1 MLEQLAK
8 MDKYWRKM
16 ALQICGDRMTAD
28 DLVQDMY
35 LKFADYKNEMNE
47 YYVFFAL
54 RSIHINNLKKR
65 KIETVSNEIENLSL
79 KDDDYCEE
87 TDFLKELILKEV
99 NDLPYLEREMLK
111 VTQIISQREL
121 ARQTDIPFETINKT
135 IKKTKQQLKEIWQ
148 DQKKSKA

>member
-8 MDKYWRKM
+8 RDKDWRKM

-35 LKFADYKNEMNE
+35 LKFANYSCEVND
-47 YYVFFAL
+47 YYVFFAI
-54 RSIHINNLKKR
+54 RSIFLDGIKKR
-65 KIETVSNEIENLSL
+65 KIEVVSSEIENISL
-79 KDDDYCEE
+79 NDEPYCFEN
-87 TDFLKELILKEV
+87 DFLKELILKEV
-99 NDLPYLEREMLK
+99 ESLPYFERETLK
-111 VTQIISQREL
+111 VSQVISQREL

-148 DQKKSKA
+148 DQKKSKV

>member
-79 KDDDYCEE
+79 KEDDYCEE

>member
-1 MLEQLAK
+1 
-8 MDKYWRKM
+8 
-16 ALQICGDRMTAD
+16 
-28 DLVQDMY
+28 MY
-35 LKFADYKNEMNE
+35 LKFANYDKEMNE

-65 KIETVSNEIENLSL
+65 KIETVSNEVENLSL
-79 KDDDYCEE
+79 NDEDYCEE

-99 NDLPYLEREMLK
+99 NDLPYFERETLK

>member
-35 LKFADYKNEMNE
+35 LKFANYDKELNE

-65 KIETVSNEIENLSL
+65 KIETVRNEVENLSL
-79 KDDDYCEE
+79 NEEDYCEE

-99 NDLPYLEREMLK
+99 NDLPYFERETLK

-135 IKKTKQQLKEIWQ
+135 IKKTKLQLKEIWLNE
-148 DQKKSKA
+148 KK

>member
-1 MLEQLAK
+1 
-8 MDKYWRKM
+8 
-16 ALQICGDRMTAD
+16 
-28 DLVQDMY
+28 
-35 LKFADYKNEMNE
+35 
-47 YYVFFAL
+47 L

-65 KIETVSNEIENLSL
+65 KIETVSNEVENLSL
-79 KDDDYCEE
+79 NEEDYCEE

-99 NDLPYLEREMLK
+99 NDLPYFERETLK